1 MAYNDNVV
9 FKTSTTA
16 TIDDLFSW
24 NKSTGQIAAKTD
36 NIPIV
41 PGTVYFTADGHIVHD
56 LAQNNRLWM
65 SKNAYSAIYAE
76 DVAETNTDIANAIKY
91 SIHYVEGPTTDTTP
105 GTWTGTINGIT
116 ELYDGLTIIYVPAVA
131 GGSSTTTLNING
143 LGAKTCYYSNTSAI
157 TTHYSVGTPIL
168 LTYRNNC
175 WRRADYNS
183 NTTYSAMSVAEM
195 RAGTATS
202 ERLIRADYLKTFLS
216 TLGGTNLTLTHSNS
230 APYLQ
235 LNHNP
240 SGITAGTYGNSNQ
253 QTPSYGGT
261 FNIPYFTVDA
271 QGHITNAST
280 TTVKIPESDNTDYKV
295 RQTPINSNDNNNYR
309 ILLSNSANDT
319 EEDNVSK
326 KYINLQYNP
335 STNKV
340 TTGNLDLTGNLQI
353 SGNATLNNNTS
364 IENAIVN
371 SLLVNG
377 NSSFINDVNFTQIP
391 TAPTAT
397 AGDNTTKL
405 ATTAFV
411 ATALGA
417 YLPLIGGTM
426 VNTASNRAS
435 IIFPAFNGAVGG
447 QSNLSINGA
456 TTGDD
461 TADNRANIT
470 ITTQQNKRK
479 VIYGS
484 SGITID
490 NTADST
496 GWAGSF
502 AQIRYVDTSD
512 NLKKIFTALGYKGAI
527 DQLDYIYMGGTYTN
541 PAMKLTPNNTFTF
554 NTKVILTDSQT
565 SSTVGSSL
573 LKIYNSGT
581 HAVGLE
587 LQRNSGASWQIVNE
601 SGTFIIRQN
610 YTSGSAQT
618 TYNTNTQLSI
628 AYNTGNVII
637 GGELSAGKT
646 TDTTTK
652 KITTRNSYGSIS
664 LTTGS
669 SNGIGVRGLYDNTF
683 SRWLIYFSSDE
694 TNNTFANGKV
704 YIPKWGGVGS
714 SSQPVYFNSNGEPI
728 AITGSLANDITG
740 NAATATN
747 LSGTKTANYI
757 YAGPSSGN
765 AAAPTFR
772 ALVTNDIPNLPGSK
786 ITSGTISADRL
797 PKASSSAFGI
807 IKSGTGLS
815 IDNGVASVNL
825 SDLGLSSAMHFIG
838 ISSTSISQGGNQN
851 PTIDN
856 NEISVKQ
863 NGDVVL
869 WNTQEF
875 VWNGSSWQL
884 LGDENSY
891 KIKQTSVSDPTV
903 ASNATAISFISNIT
917 QDTNGVIT
925 ATKKDLQVA
934 STSEPGIT
942 QYTADNLNTW
952 LNQLTLGSSDPQD
965 NDYYISQYSNG
976 GTTYTSYHRRP
987 MSKLWNYIRG
997 KADNR
1002 YSQTDTKN
1010 TAGSTSTNDKI
1021 YIIGAKEQSA
1031 NPQTYSADSTV
1042 YISNKSIYANNFIG
1056 TAKQSYGLIGITSIT
1071 NTSGLYFY
1079 KGSITNNDP
1088 NSTDYTKWS
1097 CPNHIA
1103 NTTVGTNSLILRLLW
1118 GNNYF
1123 KDIYMSPNSNK
1134 ILYRQVFES
1143 NGTPIA
1149 GEWRYIVQ
1157 SSTDGVGDANTPIY
1171 ITNSGNATAITG
1183 AIANDTTGNAATATQ
1198 TKFLMN
1204 RGGSTVTIQDNIWNH
1219 NQTPFNHTN
1228 AATVWHQRWK
1238 QSGLTYTPL
1247 GGDATAITDSGDLVY
1262 WLSAGNTSN
1271 VLFLNMA
1278 IDGMIYAGGGFKG
1291 DLNGTAT
1298 NATQLISN
1306 DRMDYGWNGINYFNI
1321 LTSNQSAAKVN
1332 DTPFSSN
1339 VWTHILRFNHH
1350 NASGYYTDLAIPFS
1364 QNSIYYKRIAAGSL
1378 QNSTTNGG
1386 WIKVLDQLNYTSYTV
1401 TKTGSGASGTWNINI
1416 SGNAATATKATQ
1428 DENGNII
1435 TSTYLPLSGG
1445 TMTGNLRWNDLTA
1458 LPSTTTTDYFLT
1470 IDTFANGGTTKY
1482 ITKGNALKSLISSSS
1497 IGTSLRP
1504 VYWTGSSFSQVNWFP
1519 SYCTV
1524 DGHNRNNYNYHR
1536 IATLSIGGST
1546 WTDRD
1551 AVLVIRS
1558 RYNTSNYGIV
1568 KISGRANNNQGLLDL
1583 LAYWLIRSGFEE
1595 DSILICRKRET
1606 TDTSLG
1612 DTQVDVY
1619 LKTPIAYPRIY
1630 VYMLVGP
1637 SHLNGFQLI
1646 NSEEKDNSVLSY
1658 NTSDAENPNVIDIN
1672 NSDLKGSYEVYIR
1685 DKDENGNLL
1694 NSFSGYNPNN
1704 SNSQTTPTAQSQ
1716 VYTHIKTALDAGS
1729 VSRAKKSSLIS
1740 TNQNAIV
1747 YYTDTTGTFGQKASA
1762 NGALYATS
1770 ANGSLQWGTLPM
1782 AQGGTGATTAAG
1794 ARTNLGLGTMATEA
1808 ANNYIAKSIGTAK
1821 GDIIYWSA
1829 ANTPARL
1836 NIGSVGQVLKVSSNG
1851 IPVWSNESII
1861 GVKGN
1866 AEDNYRTGNVNITPA
1881 NILGSSSTAKFW
1893 RGDNTWSNLIRDA
1906 HSKSLSTFVAIAG
1919 SDNAWNKAGN
1929 YNFAISNSNNMMVFN
1944 IGGTSND
1951 RNAYI
1956 QVGHNS
1962 PDPYGNITGNLYLN
1976 KLGGQV
1982 YINENYAAQ
1991 VTSVTSGQVMVADGT
2006 TGGIKTTGYT
2016 IATSVP
2022 SSAVFTDYRVKQDN
2036 TTTSNW
2042 RKILLHCKD
2051 DATSTAGVTNSTN
2064 QVFAAVGVSVQ
2075 PSTGAI
2081 RATKYNIADHVSLEY
2096 NSTLETLNF
2105 VFS

>member
-1 MAYNDNVV
+1 MAQNDNVV

-24 NKSTGQIAAKTD
+24 NKSTGQITAKTD

-131 GGSSTTTLNING
+131 GKSPTTTLNING
-143 LGAKTCYYSNTSAI
+143 LGEKVCYCTNTSII

-195 RAGTATS
+195 RTGTATS
-202 ERLIRADYLKTFLS
+202 ERSIRADYLKTFLS

-235 LNHNP
+235 LNHDP
-240 SGITAGTYGNSNQ
+240 SGITAGTYGNNSQ
-253 QTPSYGGT
+253 QNPSYGGT
-261 FNIPYFTVDA
+261 FNIPYFTVDT
-271 QGHITNAST
+271 QGHITNASV

-295 RQTPINSNDNNNYR
+295 RQTSINSNDNNNYR

-319 EEDNVSK
+319 SEDSVSK
-326 KYINLQYNP
+326 KNANLIYNP
-335 STNKV
+335 TENKLS
-340 TTGNLDLTGNLQI
+340 TGNIKLTGELDVTGNVYLRNQTAVDNLTA
-353 SGNATLNNNTS
+353 G
-364 IENAIVN
+364 
-371 SLLVNG
+371 SLIVNG
-377 NSSFINDVNFTQIP
+377 NSTFNNDINLAQGAVKWTSNSLPSVTSADYFLVIDAFANGGATKYITKTNAIKSLISSSAIGSSTKPIYWTGSAFSAITSYSGAAALTGTP
-391 TAPTAT
+391 TAPTAA
-397 AGDNTTKL
+397 AGTSTTQI
-405 ATTAFV
+405 ATTEFV
-411 ATALGA
+411 TNAVAQGFIA
-417 YLPLIGGTM
+417 NDAMVFKGLIGSNQPITQLPTSGYNAGWTYR
-426 VNTASNRAS
+426 VANAGIFAGEYCEVGDLLIAINDGPASGSSVINTDWGKVEHNIDGAVFRGSGASNS
-435 IIFPAFNGAVGG
+435 SVG
-447 QSNLSINGA
+447 SS
-456 TTGDD
+456 
-461 TADNRANIT
+461 
-470 ITTQQNKRK
+470 TQPVYVN
-479 VIYGS
+479 S
-484 SGITID
+484 SGIVT
-490 NTADST
+490 
-496 GWAGSF
+496 
-502 AQIRYVDTSD
+502 
-512 NLKKIFTALGYKGAI
+512 
-527 DQLDYIYMGGTYTN
+527 
-541 PAMKLTPNNTFTF
+541 
-554 NTKVILTDSQT
+554 
-565 SSTVGSSL
+565 
-573 LKIYNSGT
+573 
-581 HAVGLE
+581 
-587 LQRNSGASWQIVNE
+587 
-601 SGTFIIRQN
+601 
-610 YTSGSAQT
+610 
-618 TYNTNTQLSI
+618 
-628 AYNTGNVII
+628 
-637 GGELSAGKT
+637 
-646 TDTTTK
+646 
-652 KITTRNSYGSIS
+652 
-664 LTTGS
+664 
-669 SNGIGVRGLYDNTF
+669 
-683 SRWLIYFSSDE
+683 
-694 TNNTFANGKV
+694 
-704 YIPKWGGVGS
+704 
-714 SSQPVYFNSNGEPI
+714 
-728 AITGSLANDITG
+728 AITGAIANDITG
-740 NAATATN
+740 NAATATA
-747 LSGTKTANYI
+747 LSSSGT
-757 YAGPSSGN
+757 
-765 AAAPTFR
+765 
-772 ALVTNDIPNLPGSK
+772 TNQFWRGDNRWSDTLGFIK
-786 ITSGTISADRL
+786 I
-797 PKASSSAFGI
+797 
-807 IKSGTGLS
+807 
-815 IDNGVASVNL
+815 
-825 SDLGLSSAMHFIG
+825 
-838 ISSTSISQGGNQN
+838 
-851 PTIDN
+851 N
-856 NEISVKQ
+856 NEI
-863 NGDVVL
+863 
-869 WNTQEF
+869 
-875 VWNGSSWQL
+875 
-884 LGDENSY
+884 
-891 KIKQTSVSDPTV
+891 KIKGYGDNNNYWHSIKDLATVPLTNDRWHYLPNTTGWIVTS
-903 ASNATAISFISNIT
+903 A
-917 QDTNGVIT
+917 TNGT
-925 ATKKDLQVA
+925 
-934 STSEPGIT
+934 G
-942 QYTADNLNTW
+942 
-952 LNQLTLGSSDPQD
+952 
-965 NDYYISQYSNG
+965 
-976 GTTYTSYHRRP
+976 
-987 MSKLWNYIRG
+987 
-997 KADNR
+997 
-1002 YSQTDTKN
+1002 
-1010 TAGSTSTNDKI
+1010 
-1021 YIIGAKEQSA
+1021 
-1031 NPQTYSADSTV
+1031 
-1042 YISNKSIYANNFIG
+1042 
-1056 TAKQSYGLIGITSIT
+1056 
-1071 NTSGLYFY
+1071 
-1079 KGSITNNDP
+1079 
-1088 NSTDYTKWS
+1088 NST
-1097 CPNHIA
+1097 
-1103 NTTVGTNSLILRLLW
+1103 
-1118 GNNYF
+1118 
-1123 KDIYMSPNSNK
+1123 
-1134 ILYRQVFES
+1134 
-1143 NGTPIA
+1143 
-1149 GEWRYIVQ
+1149 
-1157 SSTDGVGDANTPIY
+1157 TPIY
-1171 ITNSGNATAITG
+1171 IGEDGITRAITG
-1183 AIANDTTGNAATATQ
+1183 TISNNTTGNAATATVASKLSNTSAIGSSTQPVYFNSSGQPVAVNKYERQ
-1198 TKFLMN
+1198 TGKTTNFVPLV
-1204 RGGSTVTIQDNIWNH
+1204 GSDGVMEIGKYIDFH
-1219 NQTPFNHTN
+1219 NTSEDTSNYIVRIT
-1228 AATVWHQRWK
+1228 ARDSSETDGA
-1238 QSGLTYTPL
+1238 GLTLT
-1247 GGDATAITDSGDLVY
+1247 GTTVGT
-1262 WLSAGNTSN
+1262 
-1271 VLFLNMA
+1271 
-1278 IDGMIYAGGGFKG
+1278 FKG
-1291 DLNGTAT
+1291 NLNG
-1298 NATQLISN
+1298 
-1306 DRMDYGWNGINYFNI
+1306 
-1321 LTSNQSAAKVN
+1321 
-1332 DTPFSSN
+1332 
-1339 VWTHILRFNHH
+1339 
-1350 NASGYYTDLAIPFS
+1350 
-1364 QNSIYYKRIAAGSL
+1364 
-1378 QNSTTNGG
+1378 
-1386 WIKVLDQLNYTSYTV
+1386 
-1401 TKTGSGASGTWNINI
+1401 
-1416 SGNAATATKATQ
+1416 TATKATQ
-1428 DENGNII
+1428 DGNGNVI

-1445 TMTGNLRWNDLTA
+1445 TMTGNLQWNGSTA
-1458 LPSTTTTDYFLT
+1458 LPSTTTTDYFLA

-1546 WTDRD
+1546 WIDRD

-1619 LKTPIAYPRIY
+1619 LKTPIEYPRIY

-1704 SNSQTTPTAQSQ
+1704 SNSQTTPTVQSQ

-1740 TNQNAIV
+1740 TNQNAIA

-1982 YINENYAAQ
+1982 YINENYAARIT
-1991 VTSVTSGQVMVADGT
+1991 TSATSGQVMVADGT

-2022 SSAVFTDYRVKQDN
+2022 FNAIFTDRYVDSATFADDSTNTAASPVKMTLTRAGSDTATVTASIPKISSSSAGVAPKGAAVSSQNQSTKFLREDGTWAAPSYTVNTNTDTLVKQTAKSDNKNYKILFTTSDSPTSGNANEAAYDTDITINPSTHTLTAAKFIGSLQGNADTATKARQDENGNNIASTYLKLSGGTMTGRLTLRPLEGEGGEIILAASAAEEQTQAGITIDQYNSKFRIFGSNSKDGISKINSTPLVIDPYEKTITGGYTIFADIVNNLNGVVSFVQNDIIVRNNTDWNTLVTPGCYKVQNGTGGDSEVYHGPNETDSSLYGYGLLFVFKGASSDSEKRIEQIYFPHNSTHGIYRRMHNGSDLTTGWQKWYSSTHKVKQDN

-2042 RKILLHCKD
+2042 RKILLHYKD

-2096 NSTLETLNF
+2096 DSTLETLNF

>member
-16 TIDDLFSW
+16 TIDDLFTW
-24 NKSTGQIAAKTD
+24 NKSTGQITAKTD

-41 PGTVYFTADGHIVHD
+41 PGTVYFTSDGHIVHD

-131 GGSSTTTLNING
+131 GKSPTTTLNING
-143 LGAKTCYYSNTSAI
+143 LGAKTCYYSNTSAM

-195 RAGTATS
+195 RTGTATS
-202 ERLIRADYLKTFLS
+202 ERSIRADYLKTFLS

-235 LNHNP
+235 LNHDP
-240 SGITAGTYGNSNQ
+240 SGITAGTYGNNSQ
-253 QTPSYGGT
+253 QNPSYGGT
-261 FNIPYFTVDA
+261 FNIPYFTVDT
-271 QGHITNAST
+271 QGHITNASV

-295 RQTPINSNDNNNYR
+295 RQTSINSNDNNNYR

-319 EEDNVSK
+319 SEDSVSK
-326 KYINLQYNP
+326 KNANLIYNP
-335 STNKV
+335 TENKLS
-340 TTGNLDLTGNLQI
+340 TGNIKLTGELDVT
-353 SGNATLNNNTS
+353 GNVYLRNQTA
-364 IENAIVN
+364 VD
-371 SLLVNG
+371 SLTAGSLIVNG
-377 NSSFINDVNFTQIP
+377 NSIFNNDINLAQGAVKWTSNSLPSVTSANYFLVIDAFANGGATKYITKADAIKSLISSSAIGSSTKPVYWTGSAFSAITSYSGAAALTGTP
-391 TAPTAT
+391 TAPTAA
-397 AGDNTTKL
+397 AGTNTTQI
-405 ATTAFV
+405 ATTEFVTNAVAQGFV
-411 ATALGA
+411 ANDAMVFKG
-417 YLPLIGGTM
+417 LIGSNQPITQLPTSGYNAGWTYR
-426 VNTASNRAS
+426 VANAGIFAGEYCEVGDLLIAIKDGPASGSSVINTDWGKIEHNIDGAVFRGSGASNS
-435 IIFPAFNGAVGG
+435 SVG
-447 QSNLSINGA
+447 SS
-456 TTGDD
+456 
-461 TADNRANIT
+461 
-470 ITTQQNKRK
+470 TQPVYVN
-479 VIYGS
+479 S
-484 SGITID
+484 SGIVT
-490 NTADST
+490 
-496 GWAGSF
+496 
-502 AQIRYVDTSD
+502 
-512 NLKKIFTALGYKGAI
+512 
-527 DQLDYIYMGGTYTN
+527 
-541 PAMKLTPNNTFTF
+541 
-554 NTKVILTDSQT
+554 
-565 SSTVGSSL
+565 
-573 LKIYNSGT
+573 
-581 HAVGLE
+581 
-587 LQRNSGASWQIVNE
+587 
-601 SGTFIIRQN
+601 
-610 YTSGSAQT
+610 
-618 TYNTNTQLSI
+618 
-628 AYNTGNVII
+628 
-637 GGELSAGKT
+637 
-646 TDTTTK
+646 
-652 KITTRNSYGSIS
+652 
-664 LTTGS
+664 
-669 SNGIGVRGLYDNTF
+669 
-683 SRWLIYFSSDE
+683 
-694 TNNTFANGKV
+694 
-704 YIPKWGGVGS
+704 
-714 SSQPVYFNSNGEPI
+714 

-740 NAATATN
+740 NAATASTLISNSSLTQTTGLLQFYRGQTN
-747 LSGTKTANYI
+747 ITTA
-757 YAGPSSGN
+757 
-765 AAAPTFR
+765 
-772 ALVTNDIPNLPGSK
+772 DIGD
-786 ITSGTISADRL
+786 TSGDG
-797 PKASSSAFGI
+797 KAQ
-807 IKSGTGLS
+807 
-815 IDNGVASVNL
+815 V
-825 SDLGLSSAMHFIG
+825 
-838 ISSTSISQGGNQN
+838 
-851 PTIDN
+851 
-856 NEISVKQ
+856 
-863 NGDVVL
+863 
-869 WNTQEF
+869 
-875 VWNGSSWQL
+875 GS
-884 LGDENSY
+884 NFSY
-891 KIKQTSVSDPTV
+891 KRWSYPEGG
-903 ASNATAISFISNIT
+903 TAISQDGSKANIMNLRLYWT
-917 QDTNGVIT
+917 ANNNTN
-925 ATKKDLQVA
+925 
-934 STSEPGIT
+934 
-942 QYTADNLNTW
+942 
-952 LNQLTLGSSDPQD
+952 
-965 NDYYISQYSNG
+965 YYRDIF
-976 GTTYTSYHRRP
+976 
-987 MSKLWNYIRG
+987 MSPN
-997 KADNR
+997 
-1002 YSQTDTKN
+1002 
-1010 TAGSTSTNDKI
+1010 NDKI
-1021 YIIGAKEQSA
+1021 YTRA
-1031 NPQTYSADSTV
+1031 V
-1042 YISNKSIYANNFIG
+1042 
-1056 TAKQSYGLIGITSIT
+1056 
-1071 NTSGLYFY
+1071 
-1079 KGSITNNDP
+1079 
-1088 NSTDYTKWS
+1088 
-1097 CPNHIA
+1097 
-1103 NTTVGTNSLILRLLW
+1103 NTTS
-1118 GNNYF
+1118 
-1123 KDIYMSPNSNK
+1123 
-1134 ILYRQVFES
+1134 
-1143 NGTPIA
+1143 A
-1149 GEWRYIVQ
+1149 GSWRYIVQ
-1157 SSTDGVGDANTPIY
+1157 SSTDGAGDINTPIY

-1183 AIANDTTGNAATATQ
+1183 AIVNDTTGNAATATQ

-1262 WLSAGNTSN
+1262 WLSAENTSN

-1306 DRMDYGWNGINYFNI
+1306 NRMDYGWNGINYFNI
-1321 LTSNQSAAKVN
+1321 STSNQSAAKVN

-1339 VWTHILRFNHH
+1339 VWTHILRFNHN

-1546 WTDRD
+1546 WVDRD

-1740 TNQNAIV
+1740 TNQNAIA

-1770 ANGSLQWGTLPM
+1770 INGDLQWGTLPIS
-1782 AQGGTGATTAAG
+1782 QGGTGNSTFNVNTLIYSETNSKLSSSGHYANSTKIAINKTTVPSENFYVNGTSYFNGNVTHNGFIYFANGTNYYIDNNATANLKRGIFAG
-1794 ARTNLGLGTMATEA
+1794 TSTGETPVGNYYQTGAIEIRESNRVGTSQT
-1808 ANNYIAKSIGTAK
+1808 GTAYAPRI
-1821 GDIIYWSA
+1821 GFHWGNHSA
-1829 ANTPARL
+1829 ASLYYDYDGKFYLRKTNGVDKAIL
-1836 NIGSVGQVLKVSSNG
+1836 NANL
-1851 IPVWSNESII
+1851 E
-1861 GVKGN
+1861 GN
-1866 AEDNYRTGNVNITPA
+1866 ADTATKATQDANGNNI
-1881 NILGSSSTAKFW
+1881 I
-1893 RGDNTWSNLIRDA
+1893 NT
-1906 HSKSLSTFVAIAG
+1906 
-1919 SDNAWNKAGN
+1919 
-1929 YNFAISNSNNMMVFN
+1929 
-1944 IGGTSND
+1944 
-1951 RNAYI
+1951 
-1956 QVGHNS
+1956 
-1962 PDPYGNITGNLYLN
+1962 YLT
-1976 KLGGQV
+1976 K
-1982 YINENYAAQ
+1982 
-1991 VTSVTSGQVMVADGT
+1991 
-2006 TGGIKTTGYT
+2006 
-2016 IATSVP
+2016 
-2022 SSAVFTDYRVKQDN
+2022 
-2036 TTTSNW
+2036 
-2042 RKILLHCKD
+2042 
-2051 DATSTAGVTNSTN
+2051 TAGVTNITWDNTNKKLIKTINNSNSDIVTLYAANLKLNNTAVYNTELEIKNIKIGNGSIST
-2064 QVFAAVGVSVQ
+2064 
-2075 PSTGAI
+2075 ST
-2081 RATKYNIADHVSLEY
+2081 KNVKLEY
-2096 NSTLETLNF
+2096 NETLETLNF